1 MNHMRYLPIFTLA
14 AAVAATAACGGSD
27 NEAVT
32 TKTDAGTVASP
43 TDSAADANGVSMVR
57 VVNAAPGSGSLT
69 VRAGDESPFTAVAYK
84 TVTPYREVRGNMVR
98 FRVTGGAS
106 DSTDL
111 AANNEVM
118 ADGNRYT
125 IFIMPNDDDDADAAN
140 AGARKLNMK
149 VVRDELDADST
160 KAQVRFV
167 NAAADAGELD
177 LAMAGQTDP
186 VFDDVNFGNEAG
198 FKTVDPVARGQLTVR
213 REEGNRSLAS
223 VRDIRALEAG
233 KLYTIVVTG
242 NSGKWDVITFDDT
255 VRDLS
260 ADDAARR
267 NAAGAGAANPR

>member
-1 MNHMRYLPIFTLA
+1 MRYLPIFTLA
-14 AAVAATAACGGSD
+14 ASIAAMAACGGND
-27 NEAVT
+27 NQTVT

-43 TDSAADANGVSMVR
+43 TDSAADAAGVSLVR

-98 FRVTGGAS
+98 FRVTGGGAN
-106 DSTDL
+106 DTTDL

-118 ADGNRYT
+118 TDGNRYT
-125 IFIMPNDDDDADAAN
+125 IFIMPDDDDDANAAN
-140 AGARKLNMK
+140 AGGKELTMK

-177 LAMAGQTDP
+177 LAIAGQSDP
-186 VFDDVNFGNEAG
+186 LFDDVNFGNEAG
-198 FKTVDPVARGQLTVR
+198 FKTIDPVTRGQLTVR

-223 VRDIRALEAG
+223 VRDIRSLEAG
-233 KLYTIVVTG
+233 KLYTIVAAGTP
-242 NSGKWDVITFDDT
+242 GKWEVISFEDT

-260 ADDAARR
+260 AKDVARR
-267 NAAGAGAANPR
+267 NAGGGGNPR